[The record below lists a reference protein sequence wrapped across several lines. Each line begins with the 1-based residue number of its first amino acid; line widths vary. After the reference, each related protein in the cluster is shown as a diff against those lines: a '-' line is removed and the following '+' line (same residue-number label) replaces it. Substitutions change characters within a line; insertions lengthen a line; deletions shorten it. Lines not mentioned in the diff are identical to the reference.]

1 MLQLQI
7 VTVVR
12 ARRPPLHFPTTVDG
26 ASAVVGRVSSV
37 IVGAGGEGE
46 VVRAGE
52 VGRGGRDAGRKERQ
66 REVSH
71 ANSKTEKLS
80 SQSEGP
86 PGPGWLAGRRRGL
99 DGSTNGAWTC
109 RPWLPRAPWDGRSGV
124 GGRVSL
130 GGDRVPESAWLG
142 RARRVQGRRRRE
154 SWRFMDSSLILD
166 KLSLGR
172 DGGLAGLGDEK
183 IRASGLADHGSLFIQ
198 AGMYRAHWTVPI
210 ITGPRADVTGTH
222 TKVLVQ

>member
-1 MLQLQI
+1 MRDPQALGGWLSETGPGREHQRRQDLQALAAPCALGWEI
-7 VTVVR
+7 R
-12 ARRPPLHFPTTVDG
+12 
-26 ASAVVGRVSSV
+26 
-37 IVGAGGEGE
+37 
-46 VVRAGE
+46 
-52 VGRGGRDAGRKERQ
+52 RGGAC
-66 REVSH
+66 V
-71 ANSKTEKLS
+71 
-80 SQSEGP
+80 
-86 PGPGWLAGRRRGL
+86 
-99 DGSTNGAWTC
+99 
-109 RPWLPRAPWDGRSGV
+109 PWG
-124 GGRVSL
+124 

-154 SWRFMDSSLILD
+154 SWRFMDPSLILD

-222 TKVLVQ
+222 TTVQPARGQVWGRRPAGSNIPTKVPCR